1 LDLLNAIHRAI
12 NQQRE
17 RKSKTDE
24 ADKIQQR
31 LKALTP
37 REYEVFSLL
46 VTGMANK
53 EIAYKL
59 GTSERTIKAHRAQIM
74 GKMNAGSLADLVC
87 FAKKLSIHS

>member
-37 REYEVFSLL
+37 REYEVFPLL
-46 VTGMANK
+46 VTGPRSWEKWMPD
-53 EIAYKL
+53 L
-59 GTSERTIKAHRAQIM
+59 WRTWSVSPR
-74 GKMNAGSLADLVC
+74 N
-87 FAKKLSIHS
+87 